1 VNEAVLFYLYAILAV
16 GGSLVLVWARNLV
29 HAALGLFV
37 TILAIGGL
45 FLLLGSEFLA
55 AMQLFVYGGAI
66 TVLIMFAL
74 MLSGPRVN
82 REDRPSRIVYWIA
95 GIVCAL
101 FFAGVGLVLLRTGWH
116 LSAPVVHTTASIAE
130 ILFSRYVLPFEIA
143 GLSLTIA
150 LIGAIVIAREDD
162 VRGRGAI
169 ASDETVVPAAAAEDQ
184 GGLA

>member
-1 VNEAVLFYLYAILAV
+1 MTLAVLFYLYAIIAVVGALA
-16 GGSLVLVWARNLV
+16 LVRARNLL
-29 HAALGLFV
+29 HGALGLLA
-37 TILAIGGL
+37 TIVAIGGL

-74 MLSGPRVN
+74 MLAGPRVN
-82 REDRPSRIVYWIA
+82 REDQPSRVVYWVA
-95 GIVCAL
+95 GIVSVA
-101 FFAGVGLVLLRTGWH
+101 FFVAVAVVLWQTDWH
-116 LSAPVVHTTASIAE
+116 VTTPVVHTTASIAE

-162 VRGRGAI
+162 VRDGGTNDTGA
-169 ASDETVVPAAAAEDQ
+169 AGTPAALSEDE
-184 GGLA
+184 GGRA

>member
-1 VNEAVLFYLYAILAV
+1 MTSAVLFYLYAIIAIAGALA
-16 GGSLVLVWARNLV
+16 LVWAKNLL
-29 HAALGLFV
+29 HGALGLFA
-37 TILAIGGL
+37 TIIAIGGL

-74 MLSGPRVN
+74 MLAGPRVN
-82 REDRPSRIVYWIA
+82 HEDRASRVVYAVA
-95 GIVCAL
+95 GVVCAL
-101 FFAGVGLVLLRTGWH
+101 FFVGVALVLLRTGWH
-116 LSAPVVHTTASIAE
+116 LSAPIVHDTASIAT

-162 VRGRGAI
+162 VT
-169 ASDETVVPAAAAEDQ
+169 DDQ
-184 GGLA
+184 GGAA

>member
-1 VNEAVLFYLYAILAV
+1 MNQAVLFYLYAIIAVAGALA
-16 GGSLVLVWARNLV
+16 LVRARNLL
-29 HAALGLFV
+29 HGALGLFA
-37 TILAIGGL
+37 TIVAIGGL

-74 MLSGPRVN
+74 MLAGPRVN
-82 REDRPSRIVYWIA
+82 REDLPTRVVYWAA
-95 GIVCAL
+95 GIVSAA
-101 FFAGVGLVLLRTGWH
+101 FFVAVAVVVWQTDWH
-116 LSAPVVHTTASIAE
+116 VTAPIVHTTESIAE

-150 LIGAIVIAREDD
+150 LIGSIVIAREDD
-162 VRGRGAI
+162 VRDDD
-169 ASDETVVPAAAAEDQ
+169 ASGDAPAQDN